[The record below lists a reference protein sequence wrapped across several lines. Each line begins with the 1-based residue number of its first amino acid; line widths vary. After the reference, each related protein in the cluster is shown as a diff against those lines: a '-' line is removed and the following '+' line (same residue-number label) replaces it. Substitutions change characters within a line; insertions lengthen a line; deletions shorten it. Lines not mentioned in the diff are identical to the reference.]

1 MFFYNEKIALTLSSS
16 VTNLKFSNIAT
27 NSSSS
32 LTFTVSYSNGD
43 ANETVTVSDDSNQ
56 FSFSPSTFSL
66 GPANPTQVVT
76 VFFQPTSSMRKTGTV
91 TVTSSG
97 GSAKSVVV
105 SGSATNE
112 TRIAVGTALA
122 YSSSV
127 LLGGVAPLDPPDG
140 SQGWF
145 YQKLVSNT
153 TKAEWN
159 YYSRTKTDGSIVAK
173 NFGLSGSN
181 VSAYMI
187 ASFQDTGSIT
197 KCLAGNGPFI
207 NIYTQHNV
215 GPGANA
221 ASWYKSR
228 INYYPSGTLAN
239 YSTGSNY
246 LFYTTTDPTD
256 IHPEIPANRRYKL
269 RLTPFTAGAASTGSM
284 QDGQI
289 VDLIR
294 VSSNSSA
301 AASLNLAFTV
311 RNAGAYFSDLSEEAV
326 LLRSGS
332 V

>member
-1 MFFYNEKIALTLSSS
+1 MFFYSEKVALTLSSS
-16 VTNLKFSNIAT
+16 VANLKFSNIAT

-56 FSFSPSTFSL
+56 FSFSPSTFDL
-66 GPANPTQVVT
+66 GPSNPSQVVT
-76 VFFQPTSSMRKTGTV
+76 VSFQPTSSMRKTGTV

-97 GSAKSVVV
+97 GSAKSVTVT
-105 SGSATNE
+105 GSATNE
-112 TRIAVGTALA
+112 TRIAIGTALA
-122 YSSSV
+122 FSSSV

-140 SQGWF
+140 SQGWYF
-145 YQKLVSNT
+145 NKTVSNT

-159 YYSRTKTDGSIVAK
+159 YYSRVKQDGSTVAK

-181 VSAYMI
+181 VSAYMV
-187 ASFQDTGSIT
+187 ASFPNTGSIT
-197 KCLAGNGPFI
+197 KCLNGNGPFI
-207 NIYTQHNV
+207 NVYTQHNV

-239 YSTGSNY
+239 YATGSDY
-246 LFYTTTDPTD
+246 FFYSSTDPVD
-256 IHPEIPANRRYKL
+256 IHPEIPANRRYKM
-269 RLTPFTAGAASTGSM
+269 RLTPFTVGASSTGSVA
-284 QDGQI
+284 DGQV
-289 VDLIR
+289 VDLVR
-294 VSSNSSA
+294 VATNSVA
-301 AASLNLAFTV
+301 AASLGLSFTV
-311 RNAGAYFSDLSEEAV
+311 RNAGTYFSDLSEEAV